1 MDLPLCFMLGYLVQI
16 QKYKV
21 ENFYVFASLKN
32 YIYIH
37 FISFKSIRTS
47 DDQSNVSITIHILHI
62 ITKYEF
68 QLLV

>member
-32 YIYIH
+32 HIYIH

-47 DDQSNVSITIHILHI
+47 DDQSNVSIAIYYISSQNMNFN
-62 ITKYEF
+62 Y
-68 QLLV
+68 